1 MKRRVASKVGAV
13 CATVGVAIALVAT
26 TAPGAASTPA
36 AKAPDGYVTTTVKS
50 AGLALALPLTWI
62 MLDPKSPQSDAAL
75 RKAVDKNPSLSNLI
89 TQWSSIRTQVK
100 LWAIDTA
107 AGSFA
112 KNVLVLPTPFAKAQ
126 LQKPEQVESA
136 LRSELGSN
144 LRSLTSRKVKVGGK
158 TAVEVDAS
166 VPVNTLDGNSV
177 DAYVTLLLV
186 PTKKG
191 VMDLDYTSSTPRASD
206 DVLHT
211 ITDTVRIL

>member
-1 MKRRVASKVGAV
+1 M
-13 CATVGVAIALVAT
+13 ALAAT
-26 TAPGAASTPA
+26 TAPGAASAPA
-36 AKAPDGYVTTTVKS
+36 AKAPEGYVTTTVKS
-50 AGLALALPLTWI
+50 AGLSLALPFAWI

-75 RKAVDKNPSLSNLI
+75 QRAVDKNPNLSNLI
-89 TQWSSIRTQVK
+89 AQWSSIRDQVK
-100 LWAIDTA
+100 LWALDSA

-144 LRSLTSRKVKVGGK
+144 VTSLSSRKVKVGGK
-158 TAVEVDAS
+158 TAVEVDATA
-166 VPVNTLDGNSV
+166 PVNTSDGNSL

-211 ITDTVRIL
+211 ITGNVRIL